1 MQRLT
6 STKLFKIGL
15 LAFFFGLLIFFN
27 PAGFFNPF
35 RNIFLDVLLPF
46 KKITYT
52 FSASVEGMSD
62 FLGSIGQLKTENEK
76 LLSEN
81 QILLGENAMLADL
94 KNENADLRSQL
105 NLLPRNQFKL
115 LPTNV
120 VSQDLS
126 GPGNWLEIDKGSDDG
141 LSEGMAVIIS
151 KSILVGRIGEVAP
164 KSSKVIL
171 LTNPKSVVNVATV
184 QTGAKGVIKGEYG
197 LGLIFDMIL
206 QTDSI
211 QSGDEIVT
219 SGIGGQL
226 PRGLLVGTVQN
237 VHASDDHLFQQAT
250 VVSPLQISKLQ
261 FVFVV
266 VGNK

>member
-1 MQRLT
+1 M
-6 STKLFKIGL
+6 
-15 LAFFFGLLIFFN
+15 
-27 PAGFFNPF
+27 
-35 RNIFLDVLLPF
+35 
-46 KKITYT
+46 
-52 FSASVEGMSD
+52 
-62 FLGSIGQLKTENEK
+62 
-76 LLSEN
+76 
-81 QILLGENAMLADL
+81 
-94 KNENADLRSQL
+94 
-105 NLLPRNQFKL
+105 
-115 LPTNV
+115 
-120 VSQDLS
+120 
-126 GPGNWLEIDKGSDDG
+126 
-141 LSEGMAVIIS
+141 
-151 KSILVGRIGEVAP
+151 
-164 KSSKVIL
+164 
-171 LTNPKSVVNVATV
+171 ATV